1 MEIIQDLNKPV
12 DDNSVEL
19 NNLKREKR
27 EEQYPVDPQPKEE
40 KHDAPES
47 SCGCANEQEPCK
59 KKKCCHGVVTVLLI
73 VAVAALYVL
82 HFTGI
87 GSGKSQQSV
96 AAPVVTGDGTLR
108 VAYVNSD
115 TLLAKYE
122 YARDL
127 EQGLLDYKNSQENS
141 YRNQMAQFQ
150 KDYNDFLQNGD
161 KLSLSQQQ
169 AKENELKQRA
179 ERLSTLEAELT
190 MKIQSKQID
199 ENTKL
204 LNAIFGFI
212 KEYNESHQQYDII
225 LRSTFN
231 DSPTL
236 YVNEAMDITQEI
248 IDGLNA
254 EYKKVKK

>member
-12 DDNSVEL
+12 DDNSVEM
-19 NNLKREKR
+19 NNLKTEKR
-27 EEQYPVDPQPKEE
+27 EEQYPVNPQPKV
-40 KHDAPES
+40 
-47 SCGCANEQEPCK
+47 EQPKNTDNTCECQSNTPKCE
-59 KKKCCHGVVTVLLI
+59 KKKCCHGVFTILLF
-73 VAVAALYVL
+73 VAVAVLYVL

-87 GSGKSQQSV
+87 GSSKGSASTT
-96 AAPVVTGDGTLR
+96 AAVIKGDGTLR
-108 VAYVNSD
+108 IAYVNSD
-115 TLLAKYE
+115 TLLAKYD
-122 YARDL
+122 YAKDL
-127 EQGLLDYKNSQENS
+127 EQGLIDYKNSQES
-141 YRNQMAQFQ
+141 HYSTQMAQFQ
-150 KDYNDFLQNGD
+150 KDYQDFLQNGD
-161 KLSLSQQQ
+161 KLSLTQQQ

-190 MKIQSKQID
+190 IRIQNKQID

>member
-1 MEIIQDLNKPV
+1 MEITQDLNKPV

-47 SCGCANEQEPCK
+47 GCGCANEQQPCK

-87 GSGKSQQSV
+87 GSSKSQQSV

-179 ERLSTLEAELT
+179 EKLSTLEAELT
-190 MKIQSKQID
+190 IKIQNKQID

-248 IDGLNA
+248 IDGLNE

>member
-1 MEIIQDLNKPV
+1 MEITQDLNKPV

-19 NNLKREKR
+19 NNLKSEKR
-27 EEQYPVDPQPKEE
+27 EEQYPVDPQPKDE
-40 KHDAPES
+40 KKEAPES
-47 SCGCANEQEPCK
+47 PCGCATDDQPCE
-59 KKKCCHGVVTVLLI
+59 KKKCCHGVVTILLFLA
-73 VAVAALYVL
+73 VAVLYVL

-87 GSGKSQQSV
+87 GSTNGNKNTV
-96 AAPVVTGDGTLR
+96 APIVTGDGTLR

-115 TLLAKYE
+115 TLLAKYD
-122 YARDL
+122 YAKDL

-248 IDGLNA
+248 IDGLNE

>member
-1 MEIIQDLNKPV
+1 MEINQDLNKPV

-27 EEQYPVDPQPKEE
+27 EEQYPVNPQPETGNSE
-40 KHDAPES
+40 APEPP
-47 SCGCANEQEPCK
+47 CGCESDKQPCE
-59 KKKCCHGVVTVLLI
+59 KKKCCHGVVTALLA
-73 VAVAALYVL
+73 VAVVVLFIL

-87 GSGKSQQSV
+87 GATKGNKPV
-96 AAPVVTGDGTLR
+96 TAPVASSNGALR

-122 YARDL
+122 YAKDL
-127 EQGLLDYKNSQENS
+127 EKGLLDYKNSQENH
-141 YRNQMAQFQ
+141 YRNQMTQFQ

-179 ERLSTLEAELT
+179 ERLSTLETELAI
-190 MKIQSKQID
+190 KIQNKQVD

-225 LRSTFN
+225 MRSTFN

-236 YVNEAMDITQEI
+236 YMNEAMDITQEI
-248 IDGLNA
+248 VDGLNE